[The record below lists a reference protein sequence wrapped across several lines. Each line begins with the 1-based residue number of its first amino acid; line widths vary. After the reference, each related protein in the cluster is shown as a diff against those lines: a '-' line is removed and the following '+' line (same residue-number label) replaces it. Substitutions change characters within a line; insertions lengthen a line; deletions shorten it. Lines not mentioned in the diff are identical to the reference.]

1 MTSPNWTLRPRS
13 RRPAPEDGPPAAAQT
28 FRATGIS
35 FSYATG
41 AGTFAVFRDV
51 SLAVP
56 RGKTLALF
64 GPNGTGK
71 STLMRCLA
79 GARVDSGRIEAP
91 LIGSSRPRI
100 GYIPQNYVH
109 ARSSPGRPSRPTSS
123 STCPIPSRGGG
134 RTRPPSAMPTTPCA
148 WTSICI
154 AGPGQ
159 CSGGMLQQAALIRA
173 LARRPDLLIADEPFS
188 ALDFDVASRV
198 RDGFSQAIR
207 DFKICAV
214 ATLHDLQD
222 IIEVCDLVL
231 AIPGRPYTTNPT
243 LASHAQARLF
253 ENPERKR
260 RSQHGDGPGESPFI
274 RAVSKALGVE
284 LP

>member
-1 MTSPNWTLRPRS
+1 MTSHQDAQAQI
-13 RRPAPEDGPPAAAQT
+13 PATAPVDGPAAAQT

-100 GYIPQNYVH
+100 GYIPQNYV
-109 ARSSPGRPSRPTSS
+109 RSFFPWATLETNILINLPDPV
-123 STCPIPSRGGG
+123 
-134 RTRPPSAMPTTPCA
+134 
-148 WTSICI
+148 
-154 AGPGQ
+154 AGWRANKAAIRDAHDALRLDLDLHRRPGQ

>member
-1 MTSPNWTLRPRS
+1 VV
-13 RRPAPEDGPPAAAQT
+13 EDGPPAGAAQA
-28 FRATGIS
+28 FRATGIG
-35 FSYATG
+35 FSYAIGT
-41 AGTFAVFRDV
+41 GTFAVFRDV

-56 RGKTLALF
+56 RGRTLALF

-71 STLMRCLA
+71 STLMRALA
-79 GARVDSGRIEAP
+79 GARIDSGRIEPP
-91 LIGSSRPRI
+91 LNGSERPRI
-100 GYIPQNYVH
+100 GYIPQNY
-109 ARSSPGRPSRPTSS
+109 ARSFFPWATLETNILINLPDPVARW
-123 STCPIPSRGGG
+123 
-134 RTRPPSAMPTTPCA
+134 SANKA
-148 WTSICI
+148 AIRD
-154 AGPGQ
+154 AHDALRLELDLHRRPGQ

-173 LARRPDLLIADEPFS
+173 LARRPDLLLADEPFS
-188 ALDFDVASRV
+188 ALDFDVAGRV
-198 RDGFSQAIR
+198 REGFSQAIR

-231 AIPGRPYTTNPT
+231 AIPGRPYTTNPA
-243 LASHAQARLF
+243 LSDHIQARLF

-260 RSQHGDGPGESPFI
+260 RNQHGADPGGAPSESPFI